1 MSDKNSRWKPLTNEL
16 KAINLMMLVYLLF
29 GILMFCRAE
38 FLLLK
43 ILELLE
49 K

>member
-1 MSDKNSRWKPLTNEL
+1 MSDKNSRWEPLTNEL
-16 KAINLMMLVYLLF
+16 KAINLMMLTYLLF
-29 GILMFCRAE
+29 GILMFCRTE
-38 FLLLK
+38 YLLLK